1 MHYKFLVIACLM
13 GFSIVHADPTARTYC
28 FAAME
33 SNFSDSLID
42 FLAKYFDSTFFENW
56 GLIYSK
62 EGL

>member
-1 MHYKFLVIACLM
+1 M